1 MRFVDANVFVYAVL
15 SPKKTISEHIIQK
28 KDAARQIFLR
38 INEGEKV
45 TTSTVHLSEV
55 ANILEDVA
63 EIGFAADFLAT
74 IFSRP
79 SITVKTVTPEIYHES
94 VHRAKYHQIS
104 VNDALAWIL
113 MERTKIDEIYTFDR
127 HFNQLDLRIIQE

>member
-1 MRFVDANVFVYAVL
+1 MRFVDANVFVYAIL
-15 SPKKTISEHIIQK
+15 SPKKTISEDIIKK

-38 INEGEKV
+38 INDGEKV

-63 EIGFAADFLAT
+63 GIGFAADFLAT
-74 IFSRP
+74 IFSKP
-79 SITVKTVTPEIYHES
+79 SITTEPVTPEIYHES

-104 VNDALAWIL
+104 VNDALAFIL
-113 MERTKIDEIYTFDR
+113 MERNETDEIYTFDR
-127 HFNQLDLRIIQE
+127 HFNQLDLKVIQE